1 MEHFIAN
8 VIQEFPPT
16 EFSIAGMP
24 LGFSGMKFV
33 DTKLE
38 IEMNN
43 GIRLP
48 VVLDFDMVGV
58 NQKGDTSKVNA
69 LSTLASPSQKGDT
82 TKTLVRLS
90 ELGTTTLK
98 YKAPASIHNHE

>member
-1 MEHFIAN
+1 MISKLNIETSAKRKSQKPSIPLDGSDFGGMEVDVGMKGLHFESLEAN

-43 GIRLP
+43 GII
-48 VVLDFDMVGV
+48 VF
-58 NQKGDTSKVNA
+58 
-69 LSTLASPSQKGDT
+69 
-82 TKTLVRLS
+82 
-90 ELGTTTLK
+90 
-98 YKAPASIHNHE
+98 

>member
-1 MEHFIAN
+1 MNVDVGIKGLHFESMEAN

-24 LGFSGMKFV
+24 LGFSGMQFV

-38 IEMNN
+38 IEMYN

-48 VVLDFDMVGV
+48 VVLDFDMIGI

-69 LSTLASPSQKGDT
+69 LS
-82 TKTLVRLS
+82 VS
-90 ELGTTTLK
+90 EK
-98 YKAPASIHNHE
+98 FF